1 MLKKYNYIC
10 FFPKCFVLNY
20 INFYCLEPIP
30 MNNQITET
38 INPKEA
44 VLFSCGGVNEVA
56 RQFAEMLQYCK
67 RKNLHV
73 VDVFFETSGI
83 KSYEKDCMNKL
94 LDYLK
99 RNKTKQAVV
108 FYSRKTY
115 LKHIDISKLL
125 PFMQSGQIELRF
137 AKDNV
142 II

>member
-1 MLKKYNYIC
+1 
-10 FFPKCFVLNY
+10 
-20 INFYCLEPIP
+20 
-30 MNNQITET
+30 MNNPITET
-38 INPKEA
+38 INPKVA
-44 VLFSCGGVNEVA
+44 ALFSCGGVNEVA

-73 VDVFFETSGI
+73 VDVFFETSCI
-83 KSYEKDCMNKL
+83 KSYEKDCINKF

-115 LKHIDISKLL
+115 LKYVDISKLL

>member
-1 MLKKYNYIC
+1 
-10 FFPKCFVLNY
+10 
-20 INFYCLEPIP
+20 
-30 MNNQITET
+30 MNNPITET
-38 INPKEA
+38 INSKAA

-56 RQFAEMLQYCK
+56 RQFAEMLTYCK

-94 LDYLK
+94 LDHLK

-115 LKHIDISKLL
+115 LKHVDISKLL

-142 II
+142 IIGH

>member
-1 MLKKYNYIC
+1 MTNT
-10 FFPKCFVLNY
+10 
-20 INFYCLEPIP
+20 IN
-30 MNNQITET
+30 ET
-38 INPKEA
+38 INPKES
-44 VLFSCGGVNEVA
+44 VLFIYGNLNEVA

-108 FYSRKTY
+108 FHSRKTY
-115 LKHIDISKLL
+115 LKYVDISKLL

-142 II
+142 IIGH

>member
-1 MLKKYNYIC
+1 
-10 FFPKCFVLNY
+10 
-20 INFYCLEPIP
+20 
-30 MNNQITET
+30 MNNPITET
-38 INPKEA
+38 INPREA

-56 RQFAEMLQYCK
+56 RQLLTYCK

-94 LDYLK
+94 VDYLK

-108 FYSRKTY
+108 FHSRKTY
-115 LKHIDISKLL
+115 LKYIDISKLL

-142 II
+142 IIGH

>member
-1 MLKKYNYIC
+1 MYN
-10 FFPKCFVLNY
+10 P
-20 INFYCLEPIP
+20 
-30 MNNQITET
+30 ITET
-38 INPKEA
+38 INPREV

-56 RQFAEMLQYCK
+56 RQFAEMLTYCK
-67 RKNLHV
+67 RKNLYV
-73 VDVFFETSGI
+73 VDVFFETSRI

-115 LKHIDISKLL
+115 LKYVDISKLL

-142 II
+142 IIG

>member
-1 MLKKYNYIC
+1 MTDTFNQLNTVKK
-10 FFPKCFVLNY
+10 
-20 INFYCLEPIP
+20 
-30 MNNQITET
+30 
-38 INPKEA
+38 
-44 VLFSCGGVNEVA
+44 
-56 RQFAEMLQYCK
+56 
-67 RKNLHV
+67 KNLHV

-99 RNKTKQAVV
+99 RNKTKQVVV
-108 FYSRKTY
+108 FHSRKTY
-115 LKHIDISKLL
+115 LKHVDISQLL

>member
-1 MLKKYNYIC
+1 
-10 FFPKCFVLNY
+10 
-20 INFYCLEPIP
+20 
-30 MNNQITET
+30 MNNLITET
-38 INPKEA
+38 INPKETI
-44 VLFSCGGVNEVA
+44 LFACGGVTEVA
-56 RQFAEMLQYCK
+56 KQFSEMLRYCK

-94 LDYLK
+94 LDHLQ

-108 FYSRKTY
+108 FHSRKTY
-115 LKHIDISKLL
+115 LKYVDISKLL

-142 II
+142 IIG

>member
-1 MLKKYNYIC
+1 MYN
-10 FFPKCFVLNY
+10 
-20 INFYCLEPIP
+20 P
-30 MNNQITET
+30 MIET
-38 INPKEA
+38 INPREA

-94 LDYLK
+94 FDYLK
-99 RNKTKQAVV
+99 RNRTKQAVV
-108 FYSRKTY
+108 FHSRKTY
-115 LKHIDISKLL
+115 LKYVDISKLL